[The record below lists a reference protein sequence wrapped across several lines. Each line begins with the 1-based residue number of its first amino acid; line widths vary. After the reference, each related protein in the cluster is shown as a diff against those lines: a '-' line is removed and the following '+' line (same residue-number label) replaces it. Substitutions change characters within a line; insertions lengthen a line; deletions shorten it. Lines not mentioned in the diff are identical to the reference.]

1 MQFSP
6 EPVSVGDLPTRVPL
20 HDLVDLKD
28 GGIRNEGRP
37 AGPLLS
43 EDSAEISLLNEDGI
57 TQPHGEDLM
66 DLMQDVDWTLV
77 NKLLEAINWHDET
90 EDGNAEMK

>member
-1 MQFSP
+1 
-6 EPVSVGDLPTRVPL
+6 
-20 HDLVDLKD
+20 
-28 GGIRNEGRP
+28 
-37 AGPLLS
+37 
-43 EDSAEISLLNEDGI
+43 
-57 TQPHGEDLM
+57 M